1 MFFTERH
8 HSDRSALGLTGS
20 YETGRI
26 DQAEVRTKCANSILV
41 RTCNSELGEEM
52 RGLAGIVGLLAYA
65 ATCGTNAASQSPVR
79 TTFVPPL
86 IAQRKDGAPLCLRG
100 LRRTATRRGWVAA
113 RRRGLARL
121 RAKDGRGADEGEN
134 EAEHITDAEIYS
146 ELRDKYAVV
155 QEAPTIAS
163 KRGGFEKY
171 MPPSFKDREQQL
183 LPRYDGTRYCC
194 LPLAVVRDHCADADR
209 VRFPDVSPSVPGMIP
224 N

>member
-1 MFFTERH
+1 
-8 HSDRSALGLTGS
+8 
-20 YETGRI
+20 
-26 DQAEVRTKCANSILV
+26 
-41 RTCNSELGEEM
+41 M

-65 ATCGTNAASQSPVR
+65 ATCGTNAASQSPVH

-100 LRRTATRRGWVAA
+100 LHRTATRRGWVAA

-121 RAKDGRGADEGEN
+121 RAKDSRGADEGEN

-183 LPRYDGTRYCC
+183 LPRYAGTRYCC
-194 LPLAVVRDHCADADR
+194 LPHAVVRDHCADADR
-209 VRFPDVSPSVPGMIP
+209 VRFPDVSPSVPGKIP